1 MTEERK
7 PPMRIDELQERLV
20 GLTEDELEDLM
31 DRVAVERGMSPEVE
45 QAWMDEVE
53 RRIAEVDAGEAD
65 LIPIEVTIA
74 KMRALLG

>member
-7 PPMRIDELQERLV
+7 PPMSIEELQEQLV

-31 DRVAVERGMSPEVE
+31 DRVAAERGMSPEVE
-45 QAWMDEVE
+45 QAWMDEVD
-53 RRIAEVDAGEAD
+53 RRIAEVDAGEAE

-74 KMRALLG
+74 KMRALLA